1 MSTKLERQ
9 REVLALIEA
18 GPVRSQEALL
28 AALARKGIE
37 VSQATLSRDL
47 RELGVARV
55 PTPGG
60 LVYSLPL
67 AEGLERLRR
76 LAALEILS
84 VESNE
89 SLVLVK
95 TWPGRAQGVGVCID
109 ALGHEALLGSV
120 AGDDTILVV
129 PRSARKTAA
138 LRRAMEELMKGTG
151 PDGAERPA
159 SRKGGRG
166 RGSAGRPR
174 RKKR

>member
-1 MSTKLERQ
+1 MSGKARRQ
-9 REVLALIEA
+9 HAVLSVIEA
-18 GPVRSQEALL
+18 GPVRSQEELL

-55 PTPGG
+55 PGPGG
-60 LVYSLPL
+60 TVYSLPQ

-76 LAALEILS
+76 MAALEILS
-84 VESNE
+84 VDSNE

-109 ALGHEALLGSV
+109 ALGHEALLGTV

-138 LRRAMEELMKGTG
+138 LRRAMEELMEGAGPEAGRSAARGKGAG
-151 PDGAERPA
+151 R
-159 SRKGGRG
+159 GGR
-166 RGSAGRPR
+166 AGRR
-174 RKKR
+174 RKRG